1 MTSPLS
7 RRQFL
12 TRSGLLAGSLAVAPQ
27 LLAGCGGTGADVWFE
42 NWPEYIDTGE
52 DGSVNAPG
60 TTVANFTKET
70 HISMK
75 YTEVYNDNNEYF
87 AKIQPLLSRDRAIG
101 PNVLAPTFW
110 MAARLIHLGWL
121 DPLPLSKIPNA
132 KNLIPSLR
140 NPPSDPTG
148 KYSLPWQAG
157 IAGLAYNVKATGREI
172 MSVED
177 MWSPDLKG
185 RISVLTEMRDT
196 IGLIAMSEGVELK
209 NATFKSLQPA
219 FDKLKEEVDNGQI
232 RQFLGNE
239 YVGPLEEG
247 TLAACFAWS
256 GDVLGMNNPDV
267 RFVVPEAGGTL
278 WFDSMVIPANAPN
291 QADVGEWM
299 NFVYDP
305 VNAAQITAAVQYIS
319 PVQGVQDVLRSNG
332 GEDAALADNPLLF
345 PDQATL
351 DRLQTFGNLSDDD
364 ELHSDELFARIS
376 GA

>member
-1 MTSPLS
+1 MLS

-12 TRSGLLAGSLAVAPQ
+12 TRSGLVAGSLAVAPQ
-27 LLAGCGGTGADVWFE
+27 VLAGCGGSAADVWFE

-70 HISMK
+70 GVSMK

-87 AKIQPLLSRDRAIG
+87 AKIQPLLSRGRAIG

-110 MAARLIHLGWL
+110 MAARLINLGWL
-121 DPLPLSKIPNA
+121 DPLPLSKIPNS
-132 KNLIPSLR
+132 KNLVPDLQ
-140 NPPSDPTG
+140 NPPSDPSG
-148 KYSLPWQAG
+148 KFSLPWQAG

-177 MWSPDLKG
+177 MWAPDLKG
-185 RISVLTEMRDT
+185 RIAVLTEMRDT

-209 NATFKSLQPA
+209 DATFRSLQPA

-291 QADVGEWM
+291 QDDVAKWM

-319 PVQGVQDVLRSNG
+319 PVAGVQEVLRSNG
-332 GEDAALADNPLLF
+332 GTDAELADNPLLF

-364 ELHSDELFARIS
+364 ELSSDALFARIS